1 MSALE
6 GASPYIRAE
15 SNLAALGL
23 DQMAASLPDYMRMVS
38 EGDLEF
44 CAALAEMTAA
54 EVAAKEARVTRQRI
68 RSAGFPY
75 EKTLADFDWSFQPSV
90 PRARVEELATLRF
103 MERAENVLLVGSPG
117 VGKTHLAIAVGIEA
131 VRARREVRFMDCAR
145 ARGRPPGRPVA
156 GASSRRGCSTTPT
169 PSSSSSTSWAT
180 WTSTR
185 AAPTCCS
192 SWSAPATSQRSTIIT
207 TNVGIGGW
215 AKVFGDEVAASAI
228 ADRVCHHCHVIKI
241 TGRSYRLKDLPADSK
256 AAPGAAG
263 KEQL

>member
-117 VGKTHLAIAVGIEA
+117 VEIG
-131 VRARREVRFMDCAR
+131 RA
-145 ARGRPPGRPVA
+145 
-156 GASSRRGCSTTPT
+156 
-169 PSSSSSTSWAT
+169 
-180 WTSTR
+180 
-185 AAPTCCS
+185 
-192 SWSAPATSQRSTIIT
+192 
-207 TNVGIGGW
+207 
-215 AKVFGDEVAASAI
+215 
-228 ADRVCHHCHVIKI
+228 HV
-241 TGRSYRLKDLPADSK
+241 
-256 AAPGAAG
+256 
-263 KEQL
+263 

>member
-75 EKTLADFDWSFQPSV
+75 E
-90 PRARVEELATLRF
+90 
-103 MERAENVLLVGSPG
+103 
-117 VGKTHLAIAVGIEA
+117 
-131 VRARREVRFMDCAR
+131 C
-145 ARGRPPGRPVA
+145 
-156 GASSRRGCSTTPT
+156 
-169 PSSSSSTSWAT
+169 
-180 WTSTR
+180 
-185 AAPTCCS
+185 
-192 SWSAPATSQRSTIIT
+192 
-207 TNVGIGGW
+207 
-215 AKVFGDEVAASAI
+215 
-228 ADRVCHHCHVIKI
+228 
-241 TGRSYRLKDLPADSK
+241 
-256 AAPGAAG
+256 
-263 KEQL
+263 